1 MPGYTSAFA
10 RLKRTSAWHGV
21 PGLQK
26 HARFFPRSSGRASR
40 IACLAI
46 RDSSPVQFSRQCF
59 VEIQTRNASTHRA
72 WMASSVPLNPA
83 SRHPW
88 TVNGFPN
95 LPGRHT
101 LTVFSGIFH
110 PFTRRRQ
117 TRQGEQDVAGQL
129 LPALGFDCV
138 FISLFRWHQ
147 CQHCLRSAEKET
159 ASSELASP
167 LADSSRR

>member
-1 MPGYTSAFA
+1 MFIATSFA
-10 RLKRTSAWHGV
+10 RPKRTSAWHGV
-21 PGLQK
+21 SGLQK

-117 TRQGEQDVAGQL
+117 TRQGEQGVAGTT
-129 LPALGFDCV
+129 ATSGGVCFV
-138 FISLFRWHQ
+138 FMIFSRWYRCQHLFRSM
-147 CQHCLRSAEKET
+147 R
-159 ASSELASP
+159 
-167 LADSSRR
+167 